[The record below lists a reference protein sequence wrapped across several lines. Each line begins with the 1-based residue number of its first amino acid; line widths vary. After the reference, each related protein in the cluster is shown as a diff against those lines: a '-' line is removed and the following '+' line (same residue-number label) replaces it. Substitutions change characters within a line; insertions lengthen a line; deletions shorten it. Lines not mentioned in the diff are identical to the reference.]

1 MNLLKTKASRFIFGT
16 GISLRLKV
24 LNENK
29 IGVGFTHTGIIGP
42 SIGKGRIKAIT
53 KIKKE

>member
-1 MNLLKTKASRFIFGT
+1 LNLLKTKASRFIFGT